1 MCSAHAP
8 AAYRWA
14 DEADDAADAAAGRSA
29 EDSPAGRRE
38 ATDESG
44 RRRRL
49 EYPPAPEP
57 LPVPVVDNH
66 THLNF
71 RDGLV
76 EVGVKEALDAAA
88 AVGVDRAV
96 QVGCDLPSSRFTV
109 EALEIDARLLG
120 AVALHPNDAPL
131 YAARGEL
138 DAAYAEIEQL
148 AQHPRVRAIGETG
161 LDYFR
166 SKGDALAVQDSSFRW
181 HIDLAKRLGKT
192 LQIHD
197 RDAHDDVVRILTEEG
212 APEQVVFH
220 CFSGD
225 EELAR
230 TCNENGWFLS
240 FAGTF
245 TFKNADN
252 LRRAIAMAEPSRI
265 LVETDSPFLTPHPYR
280 GRPNASYMVPYTV
293 RSMAEVLGADLAELC
308 SRLSANTEEAYG
320 SWT

>member
-1 MCSAHAP
+1 M
-8 AAYRWA
+8 
-14 DEADDAADAAAGRSA
+14 DTADAAEEAATPS
-29 EDSPAGRRE
+29 AGRRA

-44 RRRRL
+44 RSRRL

-76 EVGVKEALDAAA
+76 EVGVKDALDAAA

-109 EALEIDARLLG
+109 QALDADPRLLG
-120 AVALHPNDAPL
+120 AVALHPNDAPR

-138 DAAYAEIEQL
+138 EAAYAEIEQL
-148 AQHPRVRAIGETG
+148 AAHPRVRAIGETG

-166 SKGDALAVQDSSFRW
+166 SKGEALAVQHDSFRW

-197 RDAHDDVVRILTEEG
+197 RDAHEDVVRLLGEEG
-212 APEQVVFH
+212 APETVVFH

-225 EELAR
+225 EDLAR
-230 TCNENGWFLS
+230 TCNEHGWFMS
-240 FAGTF
+240 FAGTL

-252 LRRAIAMAEPSRI
+252 LRRALALAEPDRI
-265 LVETDSPFLTPHPYR
+265 LVETDSPYLTPHPYR

-308 SRLSANTEEAYG
+308 SRLSANTEQAYG
-320 SWT
+320 SWN